1 MGFKYIP
8 VPEASLTKSA
18 GPLALAVS
26 IGCTPHVN
34 HALRTSIKKLH
45 VRVISNFKC
54 KTSAAGSSLAPGPCD
69 AVSKPPRRVPDLSPH
84 SIYSSLIIWDQ
95 NLCTGCNCL
104 MVV

>member
-1 MGFKYIP
+1 MGFKYVL

-18 GPLALAVS
+18 GPLAVS
-26 IGCTPHVN
+26 IGCTPHVIVN

-84 SIYSSLIIWDQ
+84 SIYSSLIVWDQ
-95 NLCTGCNCL
+95 NLCTGYNCL
-104 MVV
+104 MVD